1 MADGK
6 TIEAMLDEERTF
18 SPPANFR
25 NNAVISSD
33 APYREAK
40 SDLERMKAIYG
51 FLSTQINTVDV
62 PLGSTGFRSRAAE
75 DILNSG
81 YATGEDKYV
90 LFAALARAAGLRAD
104 AVLTGFCDKKA
115 PANPSSFKHL
125 VIIGATKEQQYW
137 MDPAVEVAPFG
148 MISPSEAACGLLL
161 RPNASAPNAG
171 QEWVALPTT
180 LPFAAF
186 QRVHVDATISDAGQL
201 SADVQYVVRGENEL
215 LLRVAFHQA
224 PKDKWK
230 DIATLL
236 AISDGFRGQVS
247 EVKASDPLATED
259 AFNVEYQ
266 LTQLKFVDWS
276 KKPVRI
282 PALLPQIALPDLP
295 PEADGGK
302 PATIELGNPL
312 DVETA
317 MTLRLPEGTAV
328 ETPAGTSVARDYATY
343 ASTYSSAKN
352 TVTATRKI
360 DFLRR
365 AISADRAVD
374 YQAFLRATQNDEA
387 QRLVLI
393 PRASQKADPQA
404 PSAAAKP

>member
-1 MADGK
+1 
-6 TIEAMLDEERTF
+6 
-18 SPPANFR
+18 
-25 NNAVISSD
+25 
-33 APYREAK
+33 
-40 SDLERMKAIYG
+40 
-51 FLSTQINTVDV
+51 
-62 PLGSTGFRSRAAE
+62 
-75 DILNSG
+75 
-81 YATGEDKYV
+81 
-90 LFAALARAAGLRAD
+90 
-104 AVLTGFCDKKA
+104 
-115 PANPSSFKHL
+115 
-125 VIIGATKEQQYW
+125 
-137 MDPAVEVAPFG
+137 
-148 MISPSEAACGLLL
+148 
-161 RPNASAPNAG
+161 
-171 QEWVALPTT
+171 
-180 LPFAAF
+180 
-186 QRVHVDATISDAGQL
+186 
-201 SADVQYVVRGENEL
+201 
-215 LLRVAFHQA
+215 
-224 PKDKWK
+224 
-230 DIATLL
+230 
-236 AISDGFRGQVS
+236 
-247 EVKASDPLATED
+247 
-259 AFNVEYQ
+259 VEYQ

-365 AISADRAVD
+365 AISADRAAD
-374 YQAFLRATQNDEA
+374 YQAFLRAAQNDQA

-393 PRASQKADPQA
+393 PRASPKADPQA